1 MKTVT
6 RWINSQDDD
15 LLFWFI
21 SIKYS
26 SDEKQKHFGVKK
38 NHLHWNTSPENLKH
52 WSYTTD
58 SKYLIEPQHYPNNF
72 TKRIRKFVT
81 GEIFFAQSETLT
93 EFLPPQNLGK
103 NWGNSERKKTVT
115 LRILGIKVGRKFQFL
130 WPTSATPNADGR
142 AFLRGRLSLS
152 LWLSLSFPVSLSL
165 ALFRPGT
172 YLRVSLFSLAH
183 ELSWAYSYTC

>member
-1 MKTVT
+1 MTCSFDSFPSNIHRMKNRNTLESRKIICTETHHRKTWNTEVT
-6 RWINSQDDD
+6 RLTRI
-15 LLFWFI
+15 
-21 SIKYS
+21 
-26 SDEKQKHFGVKK
+26 
-38 NHLHWNTSPENLKH
+38 
-52 WSYTTD
+52 
-58 SKYLIEPQHYPNNF
+58 IEPQHYPNNF

-115 LRILGIKVGRKFQFL
+115 LRILGIKVGRKFQFV